1 MKQNLALT
9 IIEIIVFISIIAAW
23 IIPLLPK
30 SEPEPNPGSL
40 ILKAPSVVW
49 LIPVAAKQKS

>member
-30 SEPEPNPGSL
+30 SEPEPNTGSL
-40 ILKAPSVVW
+40 ILSDPGAVR
-49 LIPVAAKQKS
+49 LIPAATKQKS

>member
-9 IIEIIVFISIIAAW
+9 IIEIIVFISVIAAW

-30 SEPEPNPGSL
+30 SENELKKGFL
-40 ILKAPSVVW
+40 ILNAPGAITVNTF
-49 LIPVAAKQKS
+49 

>member
-9 IIEIIVFISIIAAW
+9 IIEIIVFISVIAAW

-30 SEPEPNPGSL
+30 SKPEPNTGSL
-40 ILKAPSVVW
+40 ILSAPGAVR
-49 LIPVAAKQKS
+49 LIPVAAKQNS

>member
-23 IIPLLPK
+23 VIPLLPK
-30 SEPEPNPGSL
+30 SEPRTNPGSL
-40 ILKAPSVVW
+40 ILSDPGAVW
-49 LIPVAAKQKS
+49 LMPVATKQNS